1 MDLLIGFEI
10 LLICILIYLAF
21 SNCSNFIEGL
31 LLFIIFYI
39 FINLIA
45 LGLFFAVRFYCK
57 IILDLFIYK

>member
-21 SNCSNFIEGL
+21 SYCSNFIEGL
-31 LLFIIFYI
+31 LLFIIFYV
-39 FINLIA
+39 FINLIV
-45 LGLFFAVRFYCK
+45 LGLFFGVRFYCK